1 MTERLLRLHRVT
13 LGHRIDLVSE
23 GRTPII
29 GAEQGSQGFDGS
41 ADELIDSEE
50 KRQSDREAES
60 MGRLD
65 VAGED
70 QVNIRDQMQA
80 SPGLWGW

>member
-23 GRTPII
+23 GRTHTI
-29 GAEQGSQGFDGS
+29 GAEPERQGFDGS

-50 KRQSDREAES
+50 KR
-60 MGRLD
+60 
-65 VAGED
+65 
-70 QVNIRDQMQA
+70 
-80 SPGLWGW
+80 